1 MPVSVHGFERGSI
14 SIAEITLSAP
24 PFHVLD
30 QQMCLELSEAL
41 RTLRDDDEARIVIIK
56 GADGEFCS
64 GTDISEHSAEQM
76 PRLLPAF
83 HDCLRDLLKLDAVVI
98 AAISGHCLGG
108 GLELALSCDRIIAQQ
123 NSVIGLPE
131 IQLGCYPPAG
141 IVQLLERRCY
151 GQAITMILS
160 GAATP
165 VEQLHRAGIIDVVT
179 AEGQLEAAIEEE
191 IGRYCHVSPSILA
204 MTVRQ
209 FHRHHERTWGQKLHD
224 IEHDYLNEVLG
235 HPDSQEGIEA
245 FLKKRPPR
253 WAGKQG
259 LVGPDDVAF

>member
-1 MPVSVHGFERGSI
+1 MPVSVRAFDRGAI
-14 SIAEITLSAP
+14 SVAEITLSSA

-30 QQMCLELSEAL
+30 LQMCLELSEAL

-64 GTDISEHSAEQM
+64 GTDIGEHSAEQM

-108 GLELALSCDRIIAQQ
+108 GLELALSCDRIIAEQ

-151 GQAITMILS
+151 GQAISMVLS
-160 GAATP
+160 GSSTP
-165 VEQLHRAGIIDVVT
+165 VDQLQRAAIVDVI
-179 AEGQLEAAIEEE
+179 ADEGQLEAAVDNE
-191 IGRYCHVSPSILA
+191 IDRYCHVSPSILA

-209 FHRHHERTWGQKLHD
+209 FHRHHQRTWGQKLHD

-235 HPDSQEGIEA
+235 HPDSHEGIEA
-245 FLKKRPPR
+245 FLNKRAPR